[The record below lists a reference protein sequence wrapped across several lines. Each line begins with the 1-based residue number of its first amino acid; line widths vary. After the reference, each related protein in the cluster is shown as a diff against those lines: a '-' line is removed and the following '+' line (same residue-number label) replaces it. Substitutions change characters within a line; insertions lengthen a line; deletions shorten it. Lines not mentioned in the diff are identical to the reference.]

1 MEATARVPGQ
11 PGSAQD
17 RRTAGEHIHQ
27 LLGLA
32 ESLVRTAV
40 PKPMAPESLP
50 LVSSPLGVDLG
61 LLSDDEAVAWAQNL
75 EQLNRHLQGLL
86 VQAAGEL
93 SERVY
98 AGRYKDACSRKPAEL
113 LTSSLKLSRAEA
125 ARRIRL
131 ASHFQTSTDPL
142 TQVATTPSQPILGS
156 ALFTGRVSS
165 EQALIVSGFVD
176 EAAWLA
182 SSGSILEA
190 QPSELEE
197 LLTRQAEDEP
207 ADILR
212 ILGRHALALLDPDG
226 QKPSEAD
233 LVAKQGI
240 FFRNPRNGLV
250 HVDGFMTIRQYEHL
264 MAGIGWSSSPKP
276 RDPES
281 QEAEQNVAEQQD
293 GSNQSIPG
301 VSELL
306 AQLLVTSS
314 QNGPVQPPVQP
325 PVQHPLQPLWTPS
338 TGDDGS
344 TWLKPPPSLGIA
356 ERSQG
361 WRKPLA
367 PDDIPPRPPEAP
379 HDATPPRFQGEKW
392 FWFPDNRDVTASNNG
407 WIRPAQG
414 GSPTPGNPVPSPGVP
429 IPGVPIPDAPGPD
442 EAGPDEAGPDEATST
457 TAPVDAGAT
466 APPETVQSQP
476 WPHLIDGV
484 WVPEPGSNGGLG
496 GLDPIDPNSTDPA
509 VKDRRTHGQKLLDGL
524 ISCVQL
530 AARTGQL
537 PMNGGLKSQLYLSV
551 TQADLDKKDG
561 TSIVLAPYSGPVALA
576 LFEEDLCTSEVT
588 PLLRDTNG
596 GVLDVGRT
604 QRLFTFAQRKI
615 LPARD
620 MGCAYPD
627 CTAPPFWT
635 EAHHIIPWQH
645 GGRTSVDNAVLC
657 CSLHHHYLHD
667 RGWTIRLEGGI
678 AWFTPPYSVDIL
690 RRERRNNFHHG
701 RS

>member
-1 MEATARVPGQ
+1 MSDLFGKISDMEATARVPGQ
-11 PGSAQD
+11 PGSTQD

-32 ESLVRTAV
+32 ESLARAAV
-40 PKPMAPESLP
+40 PKPMTPESLP
-50 LVSSPLGVDLG
+50 LVSSPLGVDLD
-61 LLSDDEAVAWAQNL
+61 LLSDDEAVAWAQTL
-75 EQLNRHLQGLL
+75 EHLNRYLQGLL

-98 AGRYKDACSRKPAEL
+98 AGRYEEACSRKPAEL

-142 TQVATTPSQPILGS
+142 TQVPTTPSQPILGS

-176 EAAWLA
+176 EAARLA
-182 SSGSILEA
+182 NSGSILED
-190 QPSELEE
+190 QPRELEE

-233 LVAKQGI
+233 LLAKQGI

-264 MAGIGWSSSPKP
+264 MVAIGWSSSPKQ

-281 QEAEQNVAEQQD
+281 QESGQNVAEQQD
-293 GSNQSIPG
+293 CSNQPIPG

-306 AQLLVTSS
+306 AQLLDTSS
-314 QNGPVQPPVQP
+314 PDRPVQQ

-344 TWLKPPPSLGIA
+344 TWLKPPPSRGIA

-367 PDDIPPRPPEAP
+367 PDNIPPRPPEAP
-379 HDATPPRFQGEKW
+379 PDAIPPRFQGEKW
-392 FWFPDNRDVTASNNG
+392 FWFPDNRDATASTNG
-407 WIRPAQG
+407 SIRAAQG
-414 GSPTPGNPVPSPGVP
+414 GSPTPGSPAPSPEAP
-429 IPGVPIPDAPGPD
+429 DPEAPGAHETAPFTPVSAPPDA
-442 EAGPDEAGPDEATST
+442 EAT
-457 TAPVDAGAT
+457 AR
-466 APPETVQSQP
+466 PETAQPQP
-476 WPHLIDGV
+476 WPHLVDGV
-484 WVPEPGSNGGLG
+484 WVPEPGSDGGLG

-551 TQADLDKKDG
+551 TQVDLDKKDG
-561 TSIVLAPYSGPVALA
+561 TSMVLAPYSGPVPLA

-588 PLLRDTNG
+588 TLLRDTTG
-596 GVLDVGRT
+596 SILDVGRT

-615 LPARD
+615 LLARD

-645 GGRTSVDNAVLC
+645 GGLTSVDNAVLC

-667 RGWTIRLEGGI
+667 RGWTVRLEGGV

-690 RRERRNNFHHG
+690 RRERRNNFHRG
-701 RS
+701 RF